1 MGAKQSQL
9 SPNDLQELQH
19 STNLSE
25 QEIQDFHKDFR
36 KSYPKGRLTKANVEQ
51 LYKKTYPKGDP
62 KVVVE
67 EMFRVYDTDKDG
79 TIDFREFL
87 VGLGASKH
95 GAAEDEKLRLAFQM
109 FDADGN
115 GFITNAEMHALVRA
129 IYKAQAYGKYDE
141 KVADTVGTLMFQQ
154 LDKNRDNKITLAE
167 FVDGA
172 KQDPSIS
179 RLLQLDLCQKK
190 H

>member
-9 SPNDLQELQH
+9 TPSDVNQLLHQ
-19 STNLSE
+19 SNLSE
-25 QEIQDFHKDFR
+25 QEIKEFYKDF
-36 KSYPKGRLTKANVEQ
+36 KKQYPKGRLTKQDVTK

-62 KVVVE
+62 TAVVD
-67 EMFRVYDTDKDG
+67 EMFRVYDSDKDG

-87 VGLGASKH
+87 VGLGASQH
-95 GAAEDEKLRLAFQM
+95 GSEDEKLQLAFQM
-109 FDADGN
+109 FDADGSGHISN
-115 GFITNAEMHALVRA
+115 SEMHALVRS

-141 KVADTVGTLMFQQ
+141 KVADTVGSLMFTQ

-167 FVDGA
+167 FVEGA
-172 KQDPSIS
+172 KKDPSIS
-179 RLLQLDLCQKK
+179 RLLKLDLGAKK